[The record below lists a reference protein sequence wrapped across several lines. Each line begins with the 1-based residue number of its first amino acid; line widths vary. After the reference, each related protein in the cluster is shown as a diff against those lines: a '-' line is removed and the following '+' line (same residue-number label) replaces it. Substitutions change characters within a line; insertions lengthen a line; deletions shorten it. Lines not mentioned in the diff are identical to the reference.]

1 MSAMDWLFGGNL
13 GFNDFLTLVIGALTG
28 LSFLFLWI
36 ALVER
41 DHTKKRKKILERRR
55 AEIRNHRPDQ
65 RRRRTPVTSMRL
77 IDRVVTLANLK
88 NINENKALRLR
99 LLQAGIKS
107 SNAVSV
113 YLFAKLTAPM
123 AAGFVT
129 FIFLTAS
136 GMFEQQIMRV
146 GVTMLMVVVGFIA
159 PDFVLNQKR
168 SKRTLAIQRALPDGL
183 DLLVICAESGLS
195 LDVALTRVSDEIGD
209 ASPEMS
215 EELSLAAIE
224 LNFLPDR
231 RQALSNLADRI
242 DLPSIRGVV
251 NTLIQTEKYGTP
263 LSQSLRVLAAEFR
276 EERML
281 KAEEKAARLPA
292 TLTVPMIVFILPTL
306 FIVLAGPAVI
316 DIADTLVK

>member
-1 MSAMDWLFGGNL
+1 MSMFDSLFGGGL
-13 GFNDFLTLVIGALTG
+13 DFNDILTLVIGGLTG
-28 LSFLFLWI
+28 VSFLFFWFT
-36 ALVER
+36 LVER
-41 DHTKKRKKILERRR
+41 DHSKKRTKILERRR
-55 AEIRNHRPDQ
+55 AEISSETKD
-65 RRRRTPVTSMRL
+65 RRKRGTPVRSMKF
-77 IDRVVTLANLK
+77 IERVVTLANLK
-88 NINENKALRLR
+88 NINENKKLRMR
-99 LLQAGIKS
+99 MQQAGIKAGS
-107 SNAVSV
+107 AVSV
-113 YLFAKLTAPM
+113 YLFAKLTVPM

-129 FIFLTAS
+129 FITLTAA
-136 GMFEQQIMRV
+136 GIFEQQIMRV
-146 GVTMLMVVVGFIA
+146 GVTMLLVIVGFYA
-159 PDFVLNQKR
+159 PDTILNNRRKKR
-168 SKRTLAIQRALPDGL
+168 STAIQRALPDGL

-195 LDVALTRVSDEIGD
+195 LDVALTRVSEEIDD
-209 ASPEMS
+209 ASPELS
-215 EELSLAAIE
+215 EELSLAAVE

-231 RQALSNLADRI
+231 RQALANLGDRV

-316 DIADTLVK
+316 DISDTLIK